1 MALEFLTA
9 RQVSDEYFN
18 CVCSYHKILKMAKE
32 GTLPAKKLGK
42 SYLFKRSEL
51 DVWAAD
57 QFGSP
62 K

>member
-1 MALEFLTA
+1 MQQEFLTA
-9 RQVSDEYFN
+9 RQVAEEYFSGT
-18 CVCSYHKILKMAKE
+18 CSYHKILRLARD

-57 QFGSP
+57 QFSRL